1 MSIKFPNHKPETSMA
16 DLKQLEF
23 LLLRFV
29 PYVVRGEFI
38 NIGVLLFELK
48 STGFGFADLR
58 MTSDW
63 QRVSRLD
70 PDIDIEVLQGLESYV
85 RTYLGSSQDFAT
97 LTYRLEDSFANMI
110 QVSPRHKCV
119 AAEPALE
126 LERLASV
133 YLREPRL
140 EAQVVANRRK
150 SERALILAKME
161 DAFSQVGVWELGMK
175 HTSAGI
181 YTKKKHDPLF
191 FDFGYMVGTEVR
203 FLQAV
208 PLKTSNQKALVLA
221 SRFPKVAECI
231 FNETHA
237 NALLTAVVA
246 DDLNRKH
253 PEIEF
258 ALQLFEEN
266 NVQLATTSQLPLLAQ
281 KARQDRGT

>member
-1 MSIKFPNHKPETSMA
+1 MSIKLTNSKSEISMA

-23 LLLRFV
+23 LFLRYV

-38 NIGVLLFELK
+38 NIGVLLFESK
-48 STGFGFADLR
+48 STGSAFVDLR

-63 QRVSRLD
+63 PRVSRLD
-70 PDIDIEVLQGLESYV
+70 PDTDIEVLQGLESYV
-85 RTYLGSSQDFAT
+85 RGYLDSSQDLGT
-97 LTYRLEDSFANMI
+97 LLHRMEDSFANMI
-110 QVSPRHKCV
+110 QVSPRHRCL
-119 AAEPALE
+119 AADPALE

-133 YLREPRL
+133 YLQEPRL
-140 EAQVVANRRK
+140 EAPAVTNRQK
-150 SERALILAKME
+150 SERALILAEME
-161 DAFSQVGVWELGMK
+161 DAFTHVGVWELGMK

-203 FLQAV
+203 FFQAV
-208 PLKTSNQKALVLA
+208 PLKANNQNALVLA

-231 FNETHA
+231 FQETHA

-246 DDLNRKH
+246 DDLNRTL
-253 PEIEF
+253 PEVEF

-266 NVQLATTSQLPLLAQ
+266 NVQLATTSRLPLLAE
-281 KARQDRGT
+281 KARQDGGA